1 MAQSSSGSEESS
13 LLEHLETLYPLACL
27 LGGPDGADELL
38 LRVYERAADRPPS
51 DRPDDP
57 DDLRRW
63 LLGLLFEVGAERSS
77 SPDDTTSSPESAPAP
92 SVPFRREVAR
102 DLVRDAL
109 PAALAA
115 CSAQERFLLALDVIE
130 DGKDLAFDAP
140 VPVFPSTSVDLQTRR
155 SEARAVLRTHLR
167 DMLSGPERTVVEE
180 GLPEEALQEMIR
192 DVLVDRFPHAPDS
205 LRVRVRA
212 TLHEARDSAERPA
225 EASSSR
231 ADESSSSFLSTTSL
245 GAGVGLL
252 LGLLALGLVAI
263 SLVGVPFVPQS
274 ASSSSESEL
283 GLVAFSARQA
293 ESISPALTTS
303 SPAEARAYVESTWN
317 RRVSVPTV
325 RGARLQGVGQLHM
338 ADTASAPVFLYADTD
353 DSTQAAIFAY
363 SYALIDRM
371 KDQVTLDAALREEL
385 ARSKHLVA
393 ASDSMQ
399 EGILWRLQDDVFVAV
414 APSDRAEQLRARVR
428 P

>member
-1 MAQSSSGSEESS
+1 MAQSSSGSEGSS

-27 LGGPDGADELL
+27 LNGPDGADELL
-38 LRVYERAADRPPS
+38 LRVYERAADPSPS
-51 DRPDDP
+51 DRP

-77 SPDDTTSSPESAPAP
+77 SPDGTASFPESAPGP
-92 SVPFRREVAR
+92 SAPFRREVAR
-102 DLVRDAL
+102 DLARDAL

-130 DGKDLAFDAP
+130 NGEDLASDAP
-140 VPVFPSTSVDLQTRR
+140 VPVPPSTSVDLQTLR
-155 SEARAVLRTHLR
+155 SEARAALRTHLR
-167 DMLSGPERTVVEE
+167 DVLSGPERTVVEE
-180 GLPEEALQEMIR
+180 GLPEEALHGMIR

-212 TLHEARDSAERPA
+212 TLQEARNSTEQPA
-225 EASSSR
+225 EASSSH
-231 ADESSSSFLSTTSL
+231 ADESSSSFLSTMSL

-263 SLVGVPFVPQS
+263 SLVGVPFVSQS

-283 GLVAFSARQA
+283 GLVSFSARQA
-293 ESISPALTTS
+293 ESVSPALTTS

-325 RGARLQGVGQLHM
+325 RGARLRGVGQFRV
-338 ADTASAPVFLYADTD
+338 ADTITAPVFLYADTD
-353 DSTQAAIFAY
+353 DSTRAAIFAY
-363 SYALIDRM
+363 SYALIDQM
-371 KDQVTLDAALREEL
+371 KDQVTLDTALRKKL

-393 ASDSMQ
+393 ASDSVQ
-399 EGILWRLQDDVFVAV
+399 EGILWRLRDDVFVAV
-414 APSDRAEQLRARVR
+414 APSDRPEQLRARVR